1 MSQTQSI
8 FEPFVKQKTVRLTTF
23 KSDGTPVGTAV
34 NVAVEGD
41 HAFFRT
47 YATAG
52 KAKRLRNNP
61 MVELAPSNAR
71 GVATGPAL
79 RAHARLLDGAEA
91 DHARELIN
99 RKHPYF
105 QGWFV
110 QLGHRLRRLQTVHYE
125 LSPVEG

>member
-1 MSQTQSI
+1 
-8 FEPFVKQKTVRLTTF
+8 LTTF
-23 KSDGTPVGTAV
+23 KRDGTLVGTAV
-34 NVAVEGD
+34 NVAVDGD
-41 HAFFRT
+41 HAYFRT

-79 RAHARLLDGAEA
+79 RAQARLLDGAES

-105 QGWFV
+105 QGWLV

>member
-1 MSQTQSI
+1 MSSSI
-8 FEPFVKQKTVRLTTF
+8 FAPVANQKTVRLTTF
-23 KSDGTPVGTAV
+23 KRDGTPVGTAV
-34 NVAVEGD
+34 NVAIDGD
-41 HAFFRT
+41 RAYFRA

-71 GVATGPAL
+71 GVATGPAI
-79 RAHARLLDGAEA
+79 RAQARLLDGAEA
-91 DHARELIN
+91 DHAWDLIN

-110 QLGHRLRRLQTVHYE
+110 QLGHRLRHLQKVHYE
-125 LSPVEG
+125 LSSVEG